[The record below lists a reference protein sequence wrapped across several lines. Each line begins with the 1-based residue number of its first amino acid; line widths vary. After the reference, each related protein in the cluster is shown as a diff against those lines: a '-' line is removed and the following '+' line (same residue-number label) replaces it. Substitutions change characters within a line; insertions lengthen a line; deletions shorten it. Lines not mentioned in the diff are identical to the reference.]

1 MKPMEEQVSMFSPD
15 SWSGKTSAGLSVPME
30 ARTSGRSLK
39 KSQKSQTKVPLFLDM
54 RGGLGDHQE
63 LSWDAT
69 GASLG
74 ERMTLSFGVYRNG
87 EEESVSLPISM
98 DRLLRGS
105 LLIVHGEKPI
115 YAVRTRL
122 SDILEKNPDPK
133 YNLSP
138 KACMGILRRAEKRG
152 KELPEI
158 LREALERQAG
168 L

>member
-1 MKPMEEQVSMFSPD
+1 
-15 SWSGKTSAGLSVPME
+15 
-30 ARTSGRSLK
+30 
-39 KSQKSQTKVPLFLDM
+39 
-54 RGGLGDHQE
+54 
-63 LSWDAT
+63 
-69 GASLG
+69 
-74 ERMTLSFGVYRNG
+74 MTLSFGVYRNG
-87 EEESVSLPISM
+87 EEESVLLPISM
-98 DRLLRGS
+98 DRPLRGS

-115 YAVRTRL
+115 HAIRTRL

-158 LREALERQAG
+158 LREALEKQAG